1 MINSWLR
8 ELLCKCAIEIDPIGQ
23 FSLLHVVGNLHK
35 RIIINHILEMT
46 NDLADNTNQTFV
58 LHLLNVDMI
67 LSTQRFHNSEGVDDD
82 IVGVLNL
89 LNLFNANVHGVGL
102 VFDSTIAFTKVL
114 DEHYRICSLDLK
126 FDFSIRLLRF
136 F

>member
-1 MINSWLR
+1 MR
-8 ELLCKCAIEIDPIGQ
+8 ELLCKSDPIGQ
-23 FSLLHVVGNLHK
+23 LFLLHVVVNSHE
-35 RIIINHILEMT
+35 RIITRNILEMT

-67 LSTQRFHNSEGVDDD
+67 LIKQRFHNSEGVDDD
-82 IVGVLNL
+82 FVGVLNRAVV

-114 DEHYRICSLDLK
+114 DEHYRIFQK
-126 FDFSIRLLRF
+126 IQKIRLLVRF
-136 F
+136 EI